1 MCLAAYT
8 LSRLCTGRF
17 PLMCRAACGETQKS
31 VGIKTASDHLIAIL
45 KPINNAVAPA
55 DIGRCPVVVDDQA
68 AAQEDV
74 EADLWVRSSAI

>member
-1 MCLAAYT
+1 MCRTPYI
-8 LSRLCTGRF
+8 LSRPFPTHAPGRVW
-17 PLMCRAACGETQKS
+17 RNAKS
-31 VGIKTASDHLIAIL
+31 VGIKTASHHLIAIL
-45 KPINNAVAPA
+45 KRISNAVAPA